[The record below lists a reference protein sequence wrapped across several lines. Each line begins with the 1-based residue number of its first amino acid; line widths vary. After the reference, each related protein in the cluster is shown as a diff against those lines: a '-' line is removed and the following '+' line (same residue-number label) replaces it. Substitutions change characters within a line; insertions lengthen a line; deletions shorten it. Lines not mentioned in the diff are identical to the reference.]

1 MKRFPMSRFTPHRWS
16 VTIAAVAGLLVFGH
30 FDKPAPAQTSDI
42 LAALEARLNAAMEA
56 KATTIA
62 KAVAESMLKQAT
74 SSLTSRMTELA
85 QAAAT
90 AAVQKAMPTIE
101 AKVAE
106 LSARIQTIVA
116 LEGRVTALEAKQQQ
130 PDSLE
135 GRIAALESRVA
146 ALEAKGGEGE
156 AKKATLVKAPFVV
169 IDGAGRPILRVDAGS
184 EPSLVLSGG
193 TSTATLSAGANPALR
208 LQGEAGTASMSADPG
223 DGISLSAGSGALFQ
237 ARSPGGEGMRVK
249 VASGEHSVD
258 LLATAGEA
266 SVDVTAAGKSLEATI
281 EGGRSGFVA
290 SSNGQSV
297 AEFSD
302 VGSGYRVLIG
312 TQSGAALQAGFHK
325 DGKLAFG
332 LYNNGSAIARIEMGS
347 SGSDGVLKLFE
358 GGQEAALLG
367 KLSGSSLGLRVLKE
381 GNDIFAGF
389 SSTSEPDLWLAK
401 ASIPVVSLGVAESG
415 DAGEVEL
422 FRGSERK
429 ISVSAAAAPGLR
441 VFGGA
446 GQEAGLA
453 AYLGEDGIAGLALH
467 SGDNLVASLGASK
480 DDPDGAQLIL
490 FQSGQPAVIAGPGLD
505 GGAKGVQIFDKG
517 DTPTIELVK
526 TPNTGTGLF
535 VTADGPGIF
544 TGVNYKSKPEM
555 SLVNGDNTI
564 AVLKELDELS
574 GWGSLI
580 IHGSNKPRIAL
591 QGSGA
596 GNPSLKIL
604 DEEGKTVFGGGVA
617 SDGQSVFQLDGTETP
632 GIRMWAGQG
641 TGVNVYAH
649 GDLVATLNSV
659 DVPGKGLIAVYDGGN
674 SVARLGTGS
683 HGGGNVTTTDPAG
696 DGVFSA
702 GYTPDGPGT
711 ACVAHKGIK
720 CLGIGLTGLE
730 GFH

>member
-1 MKRFPMSRFTPHRWS
+1 
-16 VTIAAVAGLLVFGH
+16 LVLAH
-30 FDKPAPAQTSDI
+30 LDKPAPAQTSDVI
-42 LAALEARLNAAMEA
+42 AALEARLNAAMEA

-62 KAVAESMLKQAT
+62 KAVAESALKQAT
-74 SSLTSRMTELA
+74 SSFTSRMTELA
-85 QAAAT
+85 QDAAI

-101 AKVAE
+101 AKMAE
-106 LSARIQTIVA
+106 LNARIQAIAA

-135 GRIAALESRVA
+135 GRIAALESRIA
-146 ALEAKGGEGE
+146 ALEGKGGEGE
-156 AKKATLVKAPFVV
+156 DKQATLVKAPFVV
-169 IDGAGRPILRVDAGS
+169 VDGAGRQILRVDAGT
-184 EPSLVLSGG
+184 EPNLVLSGG
-193 TSTATLSAGANPALR
+193 TSTATLSVGANPALR
-208 LQGEAGTASMSADPG
+208 LKGDAGTASMSAEPA

-237 ARSPGGEGMRVK
+237 AGASGGEGMHVK
-249 VASGEHSVD
+249 VASGDHSVD
-258 LLATAGEA
+258 LLATGGEA

-281 EGGRSGFVA
+281 EGGHSGFVA
-290 SSNGQSV
+290 TSNGQSV
-297 AEFSD
+297 AELSD
-302 VGSGYRVLIG
+302 VGSGYRMLIG

-332 LYNNGSAIARIEMGS
+332 LYNNGNPLARIEMGS
-347 SGSDGVLKLFE
+347 GGQDGVLKLFE
-358 GGQEAALLG
+358 RGQEAALLG

-389 SSTSEPDLWLAK
+389 ASTSEPNLWLAM
-401 ASIPVVSLGVAESG
+401 ASMPIVSLSVAEG
-415 DAGEVEL
+415 DDAGEVEL

-467 SGDNLVASLGASK
+467 SGNDLVASLGASK
-480 DDPDGAQLIL
+480 DDPDGAQLTL

-535 VTADGPGIF
+535 VTEDGPGIF
-544 TGVNYKSKPEM
+544 TGVNYKHKPEM

-564 AVLKELDELS
+564 AALKELEDVS
-574 GWGSLI
+574 GWGSLT
-580 IHGSNKPRIAL
+580 IHGNNKPRITL
-591 QGSGA
+591 QPGGTS
-596 GNPSLKIL
+596 NPSLKIL
-604 DEEGKTVFGGGVA
+604 DEEGKVIFGGGVA
-617 SDGQSVFQLDGTETP
+617 SDGQSVFQLDGAETP

-649 GDLVATLNSV
+649 GDLIATLNSV
-659 DVPGKGLIAVYDGGN
+659 DVPGKGLIAVYDGGH
-674 SVARLGTGS
+674 SVARLGTGT

-702 GYTPDGPGT
+702 GFTPDGPGT
-711 ACVAHKGIK
+711 ACVNHKGIK